1 MCPRG
6 GRGGGGRGARAEK
19 VEVEG
24 EERKRVLRV
33 ARSWRVL
40 TLSSVRLYQ
49 TIRLK
54 LLVYEALRYLCMRP

>member
-1 MCPRG
+1 
-6 GRGGGGRGARAEK
+6 
-19 VEVEG
+19 VEGEG

-54 LLVYEALRYLCMRP
+54 LLVYEALSY